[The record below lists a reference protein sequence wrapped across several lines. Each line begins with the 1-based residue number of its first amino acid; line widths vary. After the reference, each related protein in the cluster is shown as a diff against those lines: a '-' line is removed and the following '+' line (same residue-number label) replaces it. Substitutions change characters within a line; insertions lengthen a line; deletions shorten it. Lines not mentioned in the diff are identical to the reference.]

1 MEVNRYREIDPKG
14 DMTNPLRTVR
24 TYFATRR
31 ALRER
36 EAELARELAH
46 YDTPSA
52 RMDLE
57 AILARHSDHEAREL
71 EAILRRHA
79 VDRMLRNNS

>member
-1 MEVNRYREIDPKG
+1 
-14 DMTNPLRTVR
+14 MTTALKTVR

-31 ALRER
+31 ALRR
-36 EAELARELAH
+36 RHAELARELAA

-57 AILARHSDHEAREL
+57 AILARHSAHEAREL
-71 EAILRRHA
+71 EAILRRQA
-79 VDRMLRNNS
+79 QDRLIRDHS

>member
-1 MEVNRYREIDPKG
+1 MNRYRKIDPKG
-14 DMTNPLRTVR
+14 DMTTALKTIR

-31 ALRER
+31 DLRRRHAALS
-36 EAELARELAH
+36 RELAS

-57 AILARHSDHEAREL
+57 AILARHSAHEAREL

-79 VDRMLRNNS
+79 QNRLIREHS